1 MGFLSQHRVNQ
12 DRKKS
17 VNLRLAELQKGMIV
31 EARYAS
37 MTNEGK
43 KGKPNIYMFLI
54 LNPSYKTPG
63 TLLPKVHALSMDL
76 GGEEGIEIIRGPRAL
91 LFGSNT
97 ISGVVNVD
105 KNSMPEVKFDHFHTY
120 FTSAYN
126 SGNKGLF
133 NNVSFI
139 APMNKNDFRFS
150 FQNRKAGNEMTPIG
164 ELKNT
169 SLNNTS
175 SVRFSILNN
184 CSSPT

>member
-76 GGEEGIEIIRGPRAL
+76 FSPSVLNKMAEDIGVRYIPKFQKKIGLDVPKLIIEQSSQR
-91 LFGSNT
+91 F
-97 ISGVVNVD
+97 
-105 KNSMPEVKFDHFHTY
+105 NSQKLDEK
-120 FTSAYN
+120 
-126 SGNKGLF
+126 
-133 NNVSFI
+133 
-139 APMNKNDFRFS
+139 
-150 FQNRKAGNEMTPIG
+150 
-164 ELKNT
+164 
-169 SLNNTS
+169 
-175 SVRFSILNN
+175 
-184 CSSPT
+184 